1 MTSRRF
7 SDGEFSD
14 AIMRKTTALC
24 AAYGFEGP
32 NRVVSE
38 YSVVRDLRYVRLYFG
53 KNLLVVDFSVR
64 IEDFDWINSH
74 LENVVDNLA
83 VDNRIEI
90 SYG

>member
-7 SDGEFSD
+7 SDAEFSD
-14 AIMRKTTALC
+14 EIMRRLTAMC

-32 NRVVSE
+32 KRVASE

-53 KNLLVVDFSVR
+53 KNLVVDFSVR
-64 IEDFDWINSH
+64 IEDFRWINSH

-83 VDNRIEI
+83 IDDRIEI
-90 SYG
+90 THG